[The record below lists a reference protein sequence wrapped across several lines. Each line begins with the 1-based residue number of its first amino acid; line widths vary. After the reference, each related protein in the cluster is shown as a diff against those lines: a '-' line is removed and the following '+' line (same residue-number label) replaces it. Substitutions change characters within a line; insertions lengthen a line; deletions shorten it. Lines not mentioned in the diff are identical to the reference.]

1 MGIQHS
7 QGGDPQVPTGV
18 SMTAIVVAQARDKES
33 ARPDRLFDDPLAEAF
48 VAAAWS
54 TTLPQVAAL
63 LQIYP
68 YLIDYFAIRT
78 RFLDEYLLTACAA
91 GCRQVV
97 VLAAGLDTRAFR
109 LAWPKGVRLFELDL
123 PEVFTFKEQVLARQS
138 ARPACQRIVVEADL
152 SKEWSAPLIQASF
165 RPDEPTAWLAEG
177 ILLYLTEEEN
187 DQLLT
192 KISQL
197 SASGSRLAFDHTSQN
212 LQQLSLL
219 RQANVAL
226 DELGVSWQ
234 SVLADPAMWL
244 VSHGWQAEVSDATS
258 RAAQY
263 SRPVPSLEEL
273 TKVKD
278 ARWWLVRAVRNPT

>member
-1 MGIQHS
+1 
-7 QGGDPQVPTGV
+7 
-18 SMTAIVVAQARDKES
+18 MTAIVVAQARDKES
-33 ARPDRLFDDPLAEAF
+33 ARPDRLFEDPLAEAF
-48 VAAAWS
+48 VAAVWS
-54 TTLPQVAAL
+54 TTLPQVADL

-152 SKEWSAPLIQASF
+152 REEWSAPLIQASF